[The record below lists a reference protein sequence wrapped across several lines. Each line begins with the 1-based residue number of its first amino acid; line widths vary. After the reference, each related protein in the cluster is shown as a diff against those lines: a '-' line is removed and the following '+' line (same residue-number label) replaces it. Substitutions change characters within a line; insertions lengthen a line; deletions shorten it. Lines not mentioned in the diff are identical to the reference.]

1 MSTLEQF
8 LSVALL
14 TPIFDPMSHT
24 SPGDPSVIWGVPV
37 NLIGLSGIAKTA
49 RIKQIARAAGMPA
62 HSVYAPTKQ
71 PEDFTGA
78 YVPTAEGLVIEC
90 VLPAARKCIDRGF
103 GCIHLSELS
112 SARAAVQA
120 ALLSVVSE
128 RQIGDHLLPP
138 RTRFLV
144 DMNPPEYAAGGY
156 ALEAPMANRLAHYD
170 YTTPT
175 NKSFSDYLTGQAE
188 QVISMAKG
196 EPQVIGNWNK
206 HWPHVVG
213 AMVGFLQSTPQENIV
228 KQPKP
233 DDPNSGGSWP
243 SLRTWHYAL
252 CAITASR
259 CLSANQAIELEFAQ
273 SLVGKGAAS
282 AWSEWMVKADLPDP
296 LDMLTKG
303 WKPDR
308 KRLDRTVASLTA
320 MTEYLKGLTVTHRK
334 DAVDLAEAA
343 WCILGDTLAGNMG
356 DLVVNPAQT
365 LVLSKLGIVET
376 TVQTTEAASDV
387 IFDLTKKGY
396 AQFATSK

>member
-24 SPGDPSVIWGVPV
+24 SPADPTVIWGVPV
-37 NLIGLSGIAKTA
+37 NLVGLSGIAKTA
-49 RIKQIARAAGMPA
+49 RIKQIARAAGIPA

-78 YVPTAEGLVIEC
+78 YVPTPDGLVIEC

-156 ALEAPMANRLAHYD
+156 ALEAPMANRLAHYA
-170 YTTPT
+170 YATPP
-175 NKSFSDYLTGQAE
+175 NKSFANYLTGQAE
-188 QVISMAKG
+188 QVIPIDKG
-196 EPQVIGNWNK
+196 ESLIINNWNK

-213 AMVGFLQSTPQENIV
+213 AMVGFLKGSKQDFIV
-228 KQPKP
+228 NQPLP

-243 SLRTWHYAL
+243 SLRTWHYTL
-252 CAITASR
+252 CAIAASR
-259 CLSANQAIELEFAQ
+259 CLGVNQAIELEFAQ
-273 SLVGKGAAS
+273 SLVGGGAAT
-282 AWSEWMVKADLPDP
+282 AWAEWMVKADLPDP
-296 LDMLTKG
+296 YDMLTKG
-303 WKPDR
+303 WAPDR
-308 KRLDRTVASLTA
+308 KRLDRTVASLTS
-320 MTEYLKGLTVTHRK
+320 MTEYLKGMAPTNRK

-343 WCILGDTLAGNMG
+343 WGILGAALKANMG

-365 LVLSKLGIVET
+365 LIISKLGLVET
-376 TVQTTEAASDV
+376 TTQTYDAAEGV
-387 IFDLTKKGY
+387 IFDLTEKGY
-396 AQFATSK
+396 SQFATSK